1 MPGEDLHLSV
11 MAPLQAHLAWP
22 ACRPAETRTREIR
35 DSKPNYRRNRLESR
49 ISRALVPR
57 AARQRERAPSRD
69 G

>member
-35 DSKPNYRRNRLESR
+35 DSKPN
-49 ISRALVPR
+49 
-57 AARQRERAPSRD
+57 
-69 G
+69 